1 MLAVDKC
8 VLTCGVK
15 RGVFEGP
22 ACLFT
27 GSYDIQTA
35 YRLGRLD
42 IVANVY
48 VHDVI
53 YIAH

>member
-22 ACLFT
+22 ACLLT

-35 YRLGRLD
+35 DRFGRLD
-42 IVANVY
+42 IEAYVY

-53 YIAH
+53 CVAH